1 MVRIRMYLRVSRRL
15 KSTPATKLA
24 IAESPTSRCI
34 KNGQRRLQA
43 RDAYQLVPGSRD
55 TVRSRAG
62 LLDWIKTDVLKYC
75 LKSMADRNRS
85 RAGVPRDA
93 TEARILETAG
103 HVFAETGFQAAK
115 VRDICRR
122 AGVNLAAVN
131 YHFGDKL
138 GLYKEVL
145 RYAACAAGNAASFNP
160 VLPGRT
166 PEAKLRAFV
175 HGLLQHMYGEE
186 RPAWPVRLMT
196 HELAQPT
203 PAFEAV
209 VDQVIRPRH
218 EAIRGLVG
226 GLIGRPADDRQ
237 TRLCAQSIM
246 GQIIIYAHGRE
257 VLKRLW
263 PDLRYTPDTLAEIA
277 GHIASFSFAALK
289 SLGRRNAAAKPKQ
302 KQTAR

>member
-1 MVRIRMYLRVSRRL
+1 MLHIN
-15 KSTPATKLA
+15 KPH
-24 IAESPTSRCI
+24 
-34 KNGQRRLQA
+34 
-43 RDAYQLVPGSRD
+43 
-55 TVRSRAG
+55 
-62 LLDWIKTDVLKYC
+62 
-75 LKSMADRNRS
+75 
-85 RAGVPRDA
+85 RDA

-115 VRDICRR
+115 VRDICAR

-138 GLYKEVL
+138 GLYNEVL
-145 RYAACAAGNAASFNP
+145 RYAACASGNAAGFDP

-166 PEAKLRAFV
+166 SAAKLRAFV
-175 HGLLQHMYGEE
+175 LGLLQSMYGED

-203 PAFEAV
+203 PAFDGV
-209 VDQVIRPRH
+209 VDQVMRPKYD
-218 EAIRGLVG
+218 AIRALVG
-226 GLIGRPADDRQ
+226 DVIGRPADDRQ

-246 GQIIIYAHGRE
+246 GQIILYAHGRE

-263 PDLRYTPDTLAEIA
+263 PDFQFSPDTLEEIA
-277 GHIASFSFAALK
+277 VHIASFSSAALQ
-289 SLGRRNAAAKPKQ
+289 SIARRNAGAKRKQ

>member
-1 MVRIRMYLRVSRRL
+1 MPDS
-15 KSTPATKLA
+15 
-24 IAESPTSRCI
+24 
-34 KNGQRRLQA
+34 
-43 RDAYQLVPGSRD
+43 
-55 TVRSRAG
+55 
-62 LLDWIKTDVLKYC
+62 
-75 LKSMADRNRS
+75 NRTHN
-85 RAGVPRDA
+85 GVPRDA

-115 VRDICRR
+115 VRDICAR

-138 GLYKEVL
+138 GLYNEVL
-145 RYAACAAGNAASFNP
+145 RYAARAAGNVASFDP

-175 HGLLQHMYGEE
+175 LGLLRQMYGED

-203 PAFEAV
+203 PAFDGV
-209 VDQVIRPRH
+209 VDQVMRPKH
-218 EAIRGLVG
+218 EAIRKLVG
-226 GLIGRPADDRQ
+226 GVIGRPADHRQ

-246 GQIIIYAHGRE
+246 GQIILYAHGRE

-263 PDLRYTPDTLAEIA
+263 PDLRFTAGTLDEIA
-277 GHIASFSFAALK
+277 SHIAAFSYAALK
-289 SLGRRNAAAKPKQ
+289 SFARRNATAKPRG